1 MPVIKHRKFNADRFI
16 DKFAGHEPVL
26 ADHMARWPSLVPPA
40 PLTPASFKDYLRAP
54 HENDT
59 AFEDMVDGLY
69 QAYDFCTK
77 QGHEL
82 LGEAVDLNQLEL
94 PGIHDLPRE
103 VLALRLQIIDPETF
117 ALACDLLFASQ
128 VDKFVTYKGREAR
141 EIPDVDAPLATFRT
155 TLGER
160 FKERKGSDRIV
171 VRHFTDGTA
180 HNFIVYHERRVT
192 AELELVTGAAE
203 AVVTTRK
210 FRPVRQDFIA
220 YYTDTGRLEIETPIE
235 KERELMRDTFALSFF
250 GEADFFSGAN
260 AAVAIDLSVLKA
272 SDFALPTNEGHTALL
287 KELTFK
293 LAQTHGPTFHIRS
306 KDVLTTLDLNQLRP
320 KLATAVEVKSAVI
333 SISFGTRKRPKRVT
347 LTKKNSMSFSRATHA
362 AETLAYLRDWLLLVD

>member
-1 MPVIKHRKFNADRFI
+1 MAVLKHRKFNADRFI

-54 HENDT
+54 HENDA

-82 LGEAVDLNQLEL
+82 LGEAVDINQLEL
-94 PGIHDLPRE
+94 PGIHELPRE
-103 VLALRLQIIDPETF
+103 VLALRLQILDPETF
-117 ALACDLLFASQ
+117 SLACDLLFASQ

-141 EIPDVDAPLATFRT
+141 QIPDVDTPLAIFRT

-203 AVVTTRK
+203 AVVDVGVEGDGGALARL
-210 FRPVRQDFIA
+210 QGA
-220 YYTDTGRLEIETPIE
+220 TGHRSG
-235 KERELMRDTFALSFF
+235 ERRGDYSGMFDEF
-250 GEADFFSGAN
+250 GN
-260 AAVAIDLSVLKA
+260 
-272 SDFALPTNEGHTALL
+272 ALP
-287 KELTFK
+287 
-293 LAQTHGPTFHIRS
+293 
-306 KDVLTTLDLNQLRP
+306 
-320 KLATAVEVKSAVI
+320 
-333 SISFGTRKRPKRVT
+333 
-347 LTKKNSMSFSRATHA
+347 HA
-362 AETLAYLRDWLLLVD
+362 AARGLRTRNC

>member
-1 MPVIKHRKFNADRFI
+1 MAVLKHRKFNADRFI

-26 ADHMARWPSLVPPA
+26 AEHIARWPSLVPPN

-54 HENDT
+54 HENDA
-59 AFEDMVDGLY
+59 AFEDMVEGLY

-77 QGHEL
+77 QGHEF
-82 LGEAVDLNQLEL
+82 LGDAIDFNQLEL
-94 PGIHDLPRE
+94 PGFHDLPRE
-103 VLALRLQIIDPETF
+103 VLALRLQITDRGTF
-117 ALACDLLFASQ
+117 DLAADMLFAAQ

-141 EIPDVDAPLATFRT
+141 PIPDVETQLEAFRA

-160 FKERKGSDRIV
+160 FKERKGSDRVV
-171 VRHFTDGTA
+171 VRHFTDGTSY
-180 HNFIVYHERRVT
+180 NFIVYHERRVT
-192 AELELVTGAAE
+192 AELEIAAGEAE
-203 AVVTTRK
+203 AVITTRK
-210 FRPVRQDFIA
+210 LRPVRQDFIA
-220 YYTDTGRLEIETPIE
+220 YYTDTGRLEIETPVE

-250 GEADFFSGAN
+250 GDASFFSGAN

-287 KELTFK
+287 KELTFR
-293 LAQTHGPTFHIRS
+293 LAQIHGPTLFVRS
-306 KDVLTTLDLNQLRP
+306 KDVLTTLELNQLRP

-333 SISFGTRKRPKRVT
+333 SISFGNGKRPKRVT

-362 AETLAYLRDWLLLVD
+362 AETLAYLRDWKLLVD

>member
-54 HENDT
+54 HENDA

-272 SDFALPTNEGHTALL
+272 SGFALPTNEGHTALL

-333 SISFGTRKRPKRVT
+333 SISFGTGKRPKRVT

>member
-1 MPVIKHRKFNADRFI
+1 MAVLKHRKFNADRFI

-26 ADHMARWPSLVPPA
+26 AEHMARWPSLVKPD
-40 PLTPASFKDYLRAP
+40 PLTPDSFKAYLRAP

-94 PGIHDLPRE
+94 PGMHDLPRE

-141 EIPDVDAPLATFRT
+141 QIPDVEAPLATFRA

-160 FKERKGSDRIV
+160 FKEHKGSDRIV

-192 AELELVTGAAE
+192 AELELAPGTGE
-203 AVVTTRK
+203 TVVTTRK

-220 YYTDTGRLEIETPIE
+220 YYTDTGRLEIETPFE
-235 KERELMRDTFALSFF
+235 KEREMMRDTFALSFF
-250 GEADFFSGAN
+250 GDAGFFSGAN
-260 AAVAIDLSVLKA
+260 AAVTIDLSVLKA
-272 SDFALPTNEGHTALL
+272 SDFTLGTHEGHTAIL
-287 KELTFK
+287 KELAFK
-293 LAQTHGPTFHIRS
+293 LAQTHGPTFQIRS
-306 KDVLTTLDLNQLRP
+306 KDVLTTLELNNLRP

-333 SISFGTRKRPKRVT
+333 SISFGTGKRPKRVT

-362 AETLAYLRDWLLLVD
+362 AETLAYLRDWKLLVD